1 MTMEQLGTFIKELG
15 EPPFRAKQVFEWFHK
30 GVTSFDE
37 MTNLSK
43 MTREKLDN
51 VAYISY
57 PKIKNKLVS
66 KIDGTVKYLYEMLDG
81 ECVETVVMEYN
92 HGTSICVS
100 TEVGCKMGCAFCAST
115 IGGLVRRLSAGE
127 IADQIIFS
135 QKDLGKRIDS
145 VVLMGIGEPLDN
157 FENVVT
163 FLKNIND
170 KNGLNIGM
178 RHISLSTCGVVPKI
192 YELAKLNLPITLS
205 ISLHA
210 TDNEKRDQIMPINHK
225 YPIEELLSACK
236 EYIKITGR
244 RISFEYAVISGVND
258 SISDAA
264 KLCKLLKGMLSH
276 VNVIP
281 VNEVR
286 ERGFVKPD
294 RKRIDEFVN
303 YINKQGISATVR
315 RKLGGD
321 INASCG
327 QLRRQSLKKEVI
339 E

>member
-1 MTMEQLGTFIKELG
+1 MTMEELTSYIKELG
-15 EPPFRAKQVFEWFHK
+15 EPSFRAKQIFEWLYR

-43 MTREKLDN
+43 STREKLEQN
-51 VAYISY
+51 AYISY

-66 KIDGTVKYLYEMLDG
+66 KIDGTVKYLYEMPDG

-145 VVLMGIGEPLDN
+145 IVLMGIGEPLDN
-157 FENVVT
+157 FDNVVT

-178 RHISLSTCGVVPKI
+178 RHISLSTCGIVPKI
-192 YELAKLNLPITLS
+192 YELAELNLPITLS

-210 TDNEKRDQIMPINHK
+210 TDNKKRDEIMPINHR
-225 YPIEELLSACK
+225 YTIEELIAACK
-236 EYIKITGR
+236 DYIKVTGR

-258 SISDAA
+258 SIADAS
-264 KLCKLLKGMLSH
+264 KLCTLLKGMLAH

-294 RKRIDEFVN
+294 RKRIDEFVD
-303 YINKQGISATVR
+303 YINKRGISATVR